1 MHESIKRIFDGILL
15 FRKFKR
21 PAMVKE
27 FERVRDHPDPRAVLF
42 TCMDSR
48 LQPSEFM
55 QARIGDLF
63 VVRNSANM
71 VPLARNFGGT
81 ASEVS
86 VTTEPAALELA
97 IKRGNVCQVLVCG
110 HSDCKA
116 INTLY
121 QLYNGRAFDPE
132 SPMDHWLRHNGH
144 LSIQKLEKLIK
155 NEKSSKKLE
164 FASEN
169 GLMKFKAK
177 IDPENKYGVE
187 DKLSQ
192 INTLQQL
199 TNIASHEFLRE
210 HIEKRLVGLQA
221 FWLDIFTGE
230 LYFFSR
236 RQESFVP
243 IDEENSASLLK
254 EALCS
259 VDD

>member
-1 MHESIKRIFDGILL
+1 MHESIKRIFDGILH
-15 FRKFKR
+15 FRQTMR

-48 LQPSEFM
+48 LQPSKFM

-71 VPLARNFGGT
+71 IPVAQNFGGPG
-81 ASEVS
+81 AEVS

-97 IKRGNVCQVLVCG
+97 VKRGNVCQVLVCG

-121 QLYNGRAFDPE
+121 QLYHGRAFDPE
-132 SPMDHWLRHNGH
+132 SPMDHWLRRNGH
-144 LSIQKLEKLIK
+144 RSVQRLQQLQSGGPQTE
-155 NEKSSKKLE
+155 LE

-169 GLMKFKAK
+169 GLMKFTAK
-177 IDPENKYGVE
+177 IDPENRLGVE

-210 HIEKRLVGLQA
+210 YIEQRRVGLQA
-221 FWLDIFTGE
+221 IWLDIFKGE

-236 RQESFVP
+236 QQQQFVP
-243 IDEENSASLLK
+243 IDEQNAEELLK
-254 EALCS
+254 EAQQS
-259 VDD
+259 VND

>member
-1 MHESIKRIFDGILL
+1 
-15 FRKFKR
+15 
-21 PAMVKE
+21 
-27 FERVRDHPDPRAVLF
+27 
-42 TCMDSR
+42 
-48 LQPSEFM
+48 
-55 QARIGDLF
+55 
-63 VVRNSANM
+63 
-71 VPLARNFGGT
+71 
-81 ASEVS
+81 
-86 VTTEPAALELA
+86 
-97 IKRGNVCQVLVCG
+97 RGNVCQVLVCG

-144 LSIQKLEKLIK
+144 LSIQKLDKLV
-155 NEKSSKKLE
+155 KSGESCKKLE

-169 GLMKFKAK
+169 GLMRFTAQ
-177 IDPENKYGVE
+177 IDPENNYGVE

-230 LYFFSR
+230 LYFFSK
-236 RQESFVP
+236 RQERFVAIEEDNASSLLKEALCSRQERFVA
-243 IDEENSASLLK
+243 IDENNASSLLK